1 MALKKLMKS
10 LNSKKEI
17 AVQEYHADNANT
29 NALLT
34 AADFPIIRASDVNL
48 SRYQK
53 VPLTGIAALGAA
65 FSTLPNAARTIAQ
78 TATTRIA
85 TDKPVFVGIWPQ
97 GVIGKMIDKGKGH
110 SGNILGPDNK
120 IVGRMR
126 FQQLDGLPLTTNTST
141 VIPFNPMTMA
151 VAAALINID
160 KKLDALQ
167 EKAEEILQFLKLE
180 KQSRQRGNLN
190 MLAEITEE
198 YKRDCHNEKM
208 CALRVVAV
216 QDIKRE
222 AHQDI
227 LFYEEQ
233 IGRELRKQR
242 AIHGVQIAQNLL
254 DAVMNEF
261 YEFQLASYL
270 YAYASFLE
278 VMLQKNLEAASAV
291 AKKMESHA
299 KKYSKLY
306 SECRSQ
312 IANYQRSAIEAQLI
326 GGLGSAAK
334 TIGQAM
340 ASVPVLSKGP
350 VDEAL
355 ISVGESLGQYNEDTV
370 SKKLETFAPLEDSC
384 MQPFIENTRRLDLL
398 YRRLDSMIT
407 DGENLYILAEA

>member
-1 MALKKLMKS
+1 
-10 LNSKKEI
+10 
-17 AVQEYHADNANT
+17 
-29 NALLT
+29 
-34 AADFPIIRASDVNL
+34 
-48 SRYQK
+48 
-53 VPLTGIAALGAA
+53 
-65 FSTLPNAARTIAQ
+65 
-78 TATTRIA
+78 
-85 TDKPVFVGIWPQ
+85 
-97 GVIGKMIDKGKGH
+97 MIDKGKGH